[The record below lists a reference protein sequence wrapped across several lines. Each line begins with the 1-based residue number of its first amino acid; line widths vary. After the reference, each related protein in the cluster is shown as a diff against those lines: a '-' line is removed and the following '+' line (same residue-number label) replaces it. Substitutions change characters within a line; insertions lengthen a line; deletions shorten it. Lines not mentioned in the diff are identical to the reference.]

1 MKVMVIIGSVREG
14 RRAEMVANWVVG
26 QLKQDPGLEIDLADL
41 KEVDL
46 PFFNE
51 KVTPDD
57 AHGQFQNP
65 KGTAWAARVAQA
77 DAYIMLVA
85 EYNHG
90 PTAVLKNAIDWVYD
104 GWLDKPVGFVSYGGI
119 VGGARATEQLK
130 LIVMNVRL
138 HPINTP
144 VVIHRSS
151 RAFDENGQLKDAEHL
166 NESLNSMVTDLK
178 QLQQRLAT

>member
-1 MKVMVIIGSVREG
+1 MVIIGSVREG

-26 QLKQDPGLEIDLADL
+26 QLKQDPELEIDVADL

-51 KVTPDD
+51 EVTPDA

-77 DAYIMLVA
+77 DAYLMLVA

-90 PTAVLKNAIDWVYD
+90 PTPVLKNAIDWVYD
-104 GWLDKPVGFVSYGGI
+104 GWLDKPVGFVSYGGF
-119 VGGARATEQLK
+119 VGGSRATEHLK

-144 VVIHRSS
+144 VIIPRVGQ
-151 RAFDENGQLKDAEHL
+151 AFDESGQPKEAEHL
-166 NESLNSMVTDLK
+166 NASLLSMVTDLK
-178 QLQQRLAT
+178 HLQKRLAS